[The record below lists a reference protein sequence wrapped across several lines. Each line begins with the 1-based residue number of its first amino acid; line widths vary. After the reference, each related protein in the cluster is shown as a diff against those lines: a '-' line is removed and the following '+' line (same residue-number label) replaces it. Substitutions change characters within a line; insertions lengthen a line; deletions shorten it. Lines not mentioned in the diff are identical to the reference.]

1 MPVSGDA
8 TVILTGW
15 CAVILSGGHIS
26 AARHRVRRVPGVRR
40 LSAFLFVAPDLD
52 VPLKPL
58 EGVLPVRKFS
68 DMVKRGD
75 MDADTFKQVMGKR

>member
-1 MPVSGDA
+1 M
-8 TVILTGW
+8 
-15 CAVILSGGHIS
+15 
-26 AARHRVRRVPGVRR
+26 
-40 LSAFLFVAPDLD
+40 FVAPDLD